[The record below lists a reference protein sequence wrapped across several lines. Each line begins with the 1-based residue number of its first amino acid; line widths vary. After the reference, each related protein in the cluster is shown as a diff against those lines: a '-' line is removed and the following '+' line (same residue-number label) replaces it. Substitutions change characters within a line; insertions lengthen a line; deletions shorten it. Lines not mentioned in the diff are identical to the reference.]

1 LEKVLLAKHLRP
13 NSRVNLIGISIALKA
28 GMSGA
33 PQKNPRTGIA
43 VRGPQ
48 ANNLRKRPWTI
59 FLAAI
64 SAAICL
70 SSGAFS
76 EGRFTQ
82 SSWGNTAYPEYH
94 RVQSA
99 TDELHGQF
107 QDCTEEIVG
116 RALALIDRN
125 EREGAALEQ
134 RWYAFRRFGENPEQI
149 LKTREVRFYGGR
161 EADVLR
167 AIASQYVSLDPIVPD
182 QDPSEIRLFVGR
194 RHANSSD
201 LVIIGQNGREV
212 ALKTVIRLAYLF
224 KFMDDKNK
232 RDFVGFDSFLR
243 KVKVYLSSIS
253 AHQEFIS
260 FFHQYQITDP
270 DVVMIGFQRDARAV
284 LTQAGI
290 GEPERYSSDSL
301 RVNWYPNANGK
312 KILLV
317 SINGNRIFASR
328 AGELMDAMLET
339 FRSPPRTI
347 VFFGSAGAIDSA
359 QLVGQIVAPTVVGL
373 HEYFPPGRHHATLAH
388 IIRNHAAT
396 VVPLKTAHV
405 SVDSIVV
412 ETSKWAATNSQRKI
426 MTVDQELFHV
436 INVFNASPLASQI
449 EVFVGLLVTDNVST
463 TLGSSETTFQ
473 CAEDVIARTGAVR
486 RQFFTNILD
495 QAGIIPQR
503 YLVTRSKIL

>member
-1 LEKVLLAKHLRP
+1 
-13 NSRVNLIGISIALKA
+13 
-28 GMSGA
+28 MSGA
-33 PQKNPRTGIA
+33 PQKNPSTGIA
-43 VRGPQ
+43 ARGAQ
-48 ANNLRKRPWTI
+48 DYNLRKRTCTI
-59 FLAAI
+59 LAVI

-76 EGRFTQ
+76 EDKFTQ
-82 SSWGNTAYPEYH
+82 SSWGNTAYQESH

-99 TDELHGQF
+99 TNELDGQF
-107 QDCTEEIVG
+107 RDCTHEIVG

-125 EREGAALEQ
+125 EREGAALDQ
-134 RWYAFRRFGENPEQI
+134 HWYALRRFGENLEQI
-149 LKTREVRFYGGR
+149 LKAREVRFYGGR
-161 EADVLR
+161 EPEVLR
-167 AIASQYVSLDPIVPD
+167 AIASQYVSLDPIDAD
-182 QDPSEIRLFVGR
+182 QDSSEIRFFAGR

-212 ALKTVIRLAYLF
+212 ALKTVIRLAYLL

-232 RDFVGFDSFLR
+232 RGFIGFDSFFR
-243 KVKVYLSSIS
+243 KVKIYLSSTS
-253 AHQEFIS
+253 PQQEFIS
-260 FFHQYQITDP
+260 FFNQYQITDP

-284 LTQAGI
+284 LTEAGI

-301 RVNWYPNANGK
+301 KVNWYPNVNGK

-328 AGELMDAMLET
+328 AGEVMQAMLET

-347 VFFGSAGAIDSA
+347 VFFGSGGAIDSA
-359 QLVGQIVAPTVVGL
+359 QLVGQIVAPTVVAL
-373 HEYFPPGRHHATLAH
+373 QHENFAADQHNGKLAH

-396 VVPLKTAHV
+396 VVPIKTAHM
-405 SVDSIVV
+405 SVESIVV
-412 ETSKWAATNSQRKI
+412 ETLNWAATNSQRRI

-436 INVFNASPLASQI
+436 ISAFNASPRASQT
-449 EVFVGLLVTDNVST
+449 ELFVGLLVTDNVPA
-463 TLGSSETTFQ
+463 TLGFPETSFQ

-486 RQFFTNILD
+486 RQFFTKILD

-503 YLVTRSKIL
+503 YLVTRPKIHMRNK